1 MKTET
6 LASNVF

>member
-6 LASNVF
+6 LKVP